1 MIRLYKSIRNVLS
14 LCIFKIL
21 NPSTVIIY
29 IETNIF
35 GHAIL
40 EAEIAFQQVL
50 TTPQDK
56 YTLATHEQSANIAL
70 TNQMISIFQEER
82 DIKHSKIA
90 NYAIQG
96 KDVIRNRMKID
107 IDLKVLNYQSE
118 LTHQTASNI
127 SFQEPK
133 LLQVID
139 SRIANIAPQYRNN
152 LLVMNRSEAY
162 KKYQEDSILHQYRNF
177 TFTPL
182 DEALGKSHN
191 PNQFAR
197 IGSLDI
203 RGDSSVIRDLRPQLA
218 GNQELDL
225 AVQLS
230 SKGYFGADSGPCWA
244 ALVLDKPVG
253 FINMIPLN
261 QPCPIDPRKLVV
273 IFKPLYS
280 ILDKRLLTLTEM
292 VTPFISNLRSTIQY
306 DRANIEPIENNKE
319 DIAACLEDYMNLF
332 NNPQNSD
339 YDFEKMNWIREE
351 LNVSTLPSLSSRY
364 LRLHPE
370 IKV

>member
-1 MIRLYKSIRNVLS
+1 MIRLYRSIRNVLS

-107 IDLKVLNYQSE
+107 IELKVLNYQSE

-139 SRIANIAPQYRNN
+139 SRIANIAPEYRNN

-177 TFTPL
+177 SFTPL
-182 DEALGKSHN
+182 DAALGKSHN

-203 RGDSSVIRDLRPQLA
+203 RGD
-218 GNQELDL
+218 
-225 AVQLS
+225 S

-273 IFKPLYS
+273 TFKPLYS

-306 DRANIEPIENNKE
+306 ERANIEPIENNKE